1 MDGRFIQMSLRSLDT
16 EEEEEEEEESKS
28 ETEERRKSM
37 PTGDTSTEQ
46 MDASFDFT
54 PPTPKDGAKAH
65 PMSLTKITR
74 HEYLGATHSPNNIS
88 TTRAGNR
95 NM

>member
-1 MDGRFIQMSLRSLDT
+1 MSLRSLDT
-16 EEEEEEEEESKS
+16 EEEEEESKS
-28 ETEERRKSM
+28 ETEERRESTT
-37 PTGDTSTEQ
+37 TGDTSTEQ

-74 HEYLGATHSPNNIS
+74 HEYLEATRRPNN
-88 TTRAGNR
+88 N
-95 NM
+95 